1 MKASKQR
8 KMMKAIV
15 SNKGLHQREAVRI
28 TKAQSIAAEQ
38 RMLRT
43 AKMLDKQLREFAES
57 RRGLAGWA
65 LVGWA

>member
-15 SNKGLHQREAVRI
+15 SNKGLQQREAVRI
-28 TKAQSIAAEQ
+28 TKAQDIAAEN

-43 AKMLDKQLREFAES
+43 AKILDKQFREFAES
-57 RRGLAGWA
+57 RRGLAGW
-65 LVGWA
+65 V

>member
-15 SNKGLHQREAVRI
+15 SNKGLQQREAVRI
-28 TKAQSIAAEQ
+28 TKAQDIVAEN

-43 AKMLDKQLREFAES
+43 AKILDKQFREFAES
-57 RRGLAGWA
+57 RRGLAGW
-65 LVGWA
+65 V

>member
-15 SNKGLHQREAVRI
+15 SNKGLHHKESLRI
-28 TKAQSIAAEQ
+28 TKAQGIAAEH

-43 AKMLDKQLREFAES
+43 AKILGKQFRGFAES

-65 LVGWA
+65 